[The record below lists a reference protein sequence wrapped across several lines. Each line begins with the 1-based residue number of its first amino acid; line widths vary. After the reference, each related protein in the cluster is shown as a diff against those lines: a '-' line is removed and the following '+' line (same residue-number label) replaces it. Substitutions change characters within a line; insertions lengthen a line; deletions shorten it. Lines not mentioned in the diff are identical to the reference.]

1 MAKQLPAEPIAVIG
15 MAFRFP
21 GADSE
26 DAFWDLVRSGRSAVR
41 RFTDEELDAAGV
53 TPEVRRSKE
62 FVAATG
68 TLGDVSRFDAAF
80 FTINGREAAS
90 MDPQQRLFL
99 ECAQHALEDGGYAGA
114 QDARIGVFASA
125 GYQLYPLK
133 SYLLNNLAV
142 DGWDGRDWAS
152 AARPALGT
160 SADFLATRVAYLL
173 DLTGP
178 AVSVQ
183 TACSSGLVAVHQ
195 ACQAVLSGDADLAL
209 AGASAVM
216 LPQVTGYRRINGSV
230 LSARGVCRAF
240 DADADGTVGGSG
252 VAAVLLKRLDRA
264 VADGDSIHAVIRG
277 IGVTNDGARK
287 DSYLAPSAVGQRD
300 AVLRALE
307 RAGVGAESVGYLE
320 AHGTGT
326 YKGDPIE
333 FEGLSSAY
341 RRHTDAS
348 GFCALG
354 AVKSTVGHLD
364 VCAGLAGLVKAVL
377 VLKRGVI
384 PPLANFTRPNPL
396 LDLDASPFYLPDT
409 ARPWP
414 RGGEPRRA
422 GVHALAVGGTNV
434 HLVLEE
440 APESVARAAT
450 VPFPGLLTLSGRDG
464 TALEESA
471 RAWRDRLR
479 CGSER
484 LDTRDVV
491 TTAAAGRRH
500 LRHRLVALGDSPGE
514 LADSLDAF
522 LRRADSGVARA
533 PFVTGEAVR
542 ARQGPALVFGG
553 QGSPY
558 PGMARALY
566 DRFPVVRAVLDT
578 CERLHKEAGG
588 TSVLLPL
595 LDREPGGGGAVWG
608 TETAQPALFA
618 FQMALARLWEHLG
631 VEAAVTAAHSV
642 GEYAALCAAG
652 AFSLADGVR
661 LTTVRGRLMARHTP
675 GGGMVAVLA
684 DRARTDRVLDGVP
697 GLELAAVN
705 GPGSHVLAG
714 PSDAVDTA
722 CRLLE
727 ADGVT
732 VRRLPVDRAFHTSA
746 LDVVLPELRE
756 VFASVAFLPVR
767 VPFVSGVDGGLRGVG
782 WVADADY
789 LLRQA
794 REPVRFDAVM
804 GRLAGEGHTTVV
816 DVGPGS
822 ALAGMFRRALPEI
835 EAVVTHRRGTELR
848 TLWAAVAALYCRGLP
863 VALPRLLEETGG
875 RRIPLPRYPFQRVR
889 HWSGPELVVPTAR
902 DPEAVVPSDAALSQ
916 NHVPSKENDMTQL
929 ALDRVTELTARHL
942 GCTESDVLPDRAFV
956 DLGADSFQ
964 MVSLLREL
972 EEGFGVRV
980 TMREL
985 FEEVSTPELLAGRVA
1000 DRVGPADTLSAGAT
1014 AAQANGVPAS
1024 VPVAPVASPVTPP
1037 PVPEVAAVSP
1047 VTPPPVPEV
1056 VPVAV
1061 AAVAEPVFADQEA
1074 VALLARQVQV
1084 IAEGQL
1090 AILAQL
1096 AQLTQLA
1103 GQKGAGA

>member
-1 MAKQLPAEPIAVIG
+1 MDAQLSVSHIAVIG

-41 RFTDEELDAAGV
+41 RFTDEELDAAGIS
-53 TPEVRRSKE
+53 PEERRSKE

-68 TLGDVSRFDAAF
+68 TLGDVSGFDASF

-99 ECAQHALEDGGYAGA
+99 ECAYHALEDGGYAGP
-114 QDARIGVFASA
+114 QSARIGVFASA
-125 GYQLYPLK
+125 GYQLYPLN
-133 SYLLNNLAV
+133 SYLLSNLAV
-142 DGWDGRDWAS
+142 DGWDLRDWAS

-195 ACQAVLSGDADLAL
+195 ACQAILSGDADMAL
-209 AGASAVM
+209 AGAAAVM

-230 LSARGVCRAF
+230 LSASGTCRAF
-240 DADADGTVGGSG
+240 DAEADGTVGGSG
-252 VAAVLLKRLDRA
+252 VAAVLLKRLDHA
-264 VADGDSIHAVIRG
+264 LADGDSVHAVIRG
-277 IGVTNDGARK
+277 IGITNDGARK

-307 RAGVGAESVGYLE
+307 RAGVGADSIGYLE

-333 FEGLSSAY
+333 FDGLSSAF
-341 RRHTDAS
+341 RRYTEES

-364 VCAGLAGLVKAVL
+364 VCAGLAGLVKAVM
-377 VLKRGVI
+377 VLKRGII
-384 PPLANFTRPNPL
+384 PPLANFARPNPL

-409 ARPWP
+409 PRPWP
-414 RGGEPRRA
+414 RGAEPRRA

-440 APESVARAAT
+440 APAPGRRAAT
-450 VPFPGLLTLSGRDG
+450 VPPPGLLTVSARDR
-464 TALEESA
+464 TALEESV

-479 CGSER
+479 SQPE
-484 LDTRDVV
+484 LTAQDVV
-491 TTAAAGRRH
+491 TTAIAGRRH
-500 LRHRLVALGDSPGE
+500 LRHRLVALGDSTGE

-522 LRRADSGVARA
+522 LHRTDSSAARS
-533 PFVTGEAVR
+533 PFVTGETTR
-542 ARQGPALVFGG
+542 GQGAPAMLFGG

-566 DRFPVVRAVLDT
+566 HRFPVVREVLDE
-578 CERLHKEAGG
+578 CEHLHKEASD
-588 TSVLLPL
+588 TSLLLPL
-595 LDREPGGGGAVWG
+595 LDPEPTRPGTVWETG
-608 TETAQPALFA
+608 TAQPALFA
-618 FQMALARLWEHLG
+618 FQVALTRLWEHLG
-631 VEAAVTAAHSV
+631 ISPAVTAGHSV

-661 LTTVRGRLMARHTP
+661 LTTLRGRMMQQHAPP
-675 GGGMVAVLA
+675 GGMLAALA
-684 DRARTDRVLDGVP
+684 DRDQVDRLLGQVP

-705 GPGSHVLAG
+705 GTHSHVLAG
-714 PSDAVDTA
+714 PSAAVDEA
-722 CRLLE
+722 CALLE
-727 ADGVT
+727 GNGAT

-746 LDVVLPELRE
+746 LDPVLDELRDALE
-756 VFASVAFLPVR
+756 SVTFSPLR
-767 VPFVSGVDGGLRGVG
+767 TPFVSSADGALRGEG
-782 WVADADY
+782 WVADVGY
-789 LLRQA
+789 FLRQA
-794 REPVRFDAVM
+794 RDTVRFDAVLQ
-804 GRLAGEGHTTVV
+804 RLAGEGHTTVV
-816 DVGPGS
+816 DIGPGS
-822 ALAGMFRRALPEI
+822 ALAGMLRRTLPDVET
-835 EAVVTHRRGTELR
+835 VVTHRRGAELR
-848 TLWAAVAALYCRGLP
+848 ALWAAVASLYCRGLP
-863 VALPRLLEETGG
+863 LDLPRLLEETGG
-875 RRIPLPRYPFQRVR
+875 RRIPLPRYPFQHVR
-889 HWSGPELVVPTAR
+889 HWSGPDLVVPRPQDAEP
-902 DPEAVVPSDAALSQ
+902 DIPSDDVPSQ
-916 NHVPSKENDMTQL
+916 NNAPSKENDMTQQ

-942 GCTESDVLPDRAFV
+942 GCAESEVLPDRAFV

-985 FEEVSTPELLAGRVA
+985 FEEVSTPELLANRVA
-1000 DRVGPADTLSAGAT
+1000 DLDGPAAGAGETVQPIQEVPVTPSASEREAAPTT
-1014 AAQANGVPAS
+1014 A
-1024 VPVAPVASPVTPP
+1024 PVAPVVTKP
-1037 PVPEVAAVSP
+1037 SY
-1047 VTPPPVPEV
+1047 
-1056 VPVAV
+1056 
-1061 AAVAEPVFADQEA
+1061 ADQET
-1074 VALLARQVQV
+1074 VALLAKQVQV

-1090 AILAQL
+1090 QILAQL
-1096 AQLTQLA
+1096 AQLA
-1103 GQKGAGA
+1103 SQKGTGA